1 MRNGFWLGLVLL
13 AVHLAVCGGIW
24 LLARTRVLEVEGYF
38 APVMLLVPL
47 WGPLCVLLLHTSN
60 RLTGGCLREQ
70 TLEKLHINEEI
81 HKSILVAEDEGEDT
95 VVPLEEAL
103 LVDSPAQK
111 RKLILSV
118 LTDDPAGYYDLLQQA
133 RMDNDSEVVHYA
145 STALSQ
151 ITKEADL
158 KLQKLEQRY
167 AAAPD
172 DAAVLEEY
180 CDYLESYLKDG
191 FVQGRAAEIQSHQLE
206 QLLKSGWKILT
217 DAVAV
222 CWNAGWQRCSSVLR
236 SMTAQKNAG
245 RAYGALAPARG
256 TVDALPAA
264 GSSAARWGGYP
275 KTLGQIEEKEVYL
288 SAKGREIVRF
298 WQGKQQ

>member
-1 MRNGFWLGLVLL
+1 MCCCSTLPTALQS
-13 AVHLAVCGGIW
+13 
-24 LLARTRVLEVEGYF
+24 ARDRYRF
-38 APVMLLVPL
+38 RPL
-47 WGPLCVLLLHTSN
+47 ITLD
-60 RLTGGCLREQ
+60 Q
-70 TLEKLHINEEI
+70 ILEKLHINEEI
-81 HKSILVAEDEGEDT
+81 HKSILVADDEGEDM

-180 CDYLESYLKDG
+180 CNYLESYLKDG
-191 FVQGRAAEIQSHQLE
+191 FVQGRAAEIQRHQRSANV
-206 QLLKSGWKILT
+206 LLSPLPLRQMTSSSGANSIIT
-217 DAVAV
+217 
-222 CWNAGWQRCSSVLR
+222 
-236 SMTAQKNAG
+236 
-245 RAYGALAPARG
+245 
-256 TVDALPAA
+256 
-264 GSSAARWGGYP
+264 
-275 KTLGQIEEKEVYL
+275 
-288 SAKGREIVRF
+288 
-298 WQGKQQ
+298 

>member
-1 MRNGFWLGLVLL
+1 MCNGFWLGLVLL
-13 AVHLAVCGGIW
+13 TVHLVVCGGLW
-24 LLARTRVLEVEGYF
+24 LLARARTLEVEGYF
-38 APVMLLVPL
+38 VPVMLLVPL

-60 RLTGGCLREQ
+60 RLTGECSREQ
-70 TLEKLHINEEI
+70 MLEKLRINEEI
-81 HKSILVAEDEGEDT
+81 HKSILVADDEGKEA

-103 LVDSPAQK
+103 LVNSPAQK

-158 KLQKLEQRY
+158 KLQKQEQRY

-172 DAAVLEEY
+172 DAAVREEY
-180 CDYLESYLKDG
+180 CDYLESYLDGG
-191 FVQGRAAEIQSHQLE
+191 FVQGKAAEIQRHQLE
-206 QLLKSGWKILT
+206 QLLKKRLDALGRRSYTLECKLADVQLSLAEYDRAEKTLEDLT
-217 DAVAV
+217 AR
-222 CWNAGWQRCSSVLR
+222 WPQREAPWVLR
-236 SMTAQKNAG
+236 LRLAAAL
-245 RAYGALAPARG
+245 RDGAAIQ
-256 TVDALPAA
+256 
-264 GSSAARWGGYP
+264 
-275 KTLGQIEEKEVYL
+275 KTLRQIEEKEVYL